1 MPLRTLPEQAFR
13 RRARMVAVVF
23 CAVCLGLAARLFY
36 LQLRTSRW
44 YTDRALGQQLRDTVV
59 PADRGKIYSADGVL
73 LAANSSCWTLRASP
87 REMPDDK
94 LSLAAEGL
102 ADILDLDAANLLE
115 SFRDRRS
122 NDCLLRYRVDRTT
135 ADRVREFCEANGI
148 TGIRINQDS
157 KRWYPQGQFL
167 ASVLGFTN
175 VDNAG
180 VSGLELQYDGLLT
193 GENGVVLT
201 AVNAWGYTLEQ
212 SYETERFPT
221 EGDGLRL
228 TIDTQIQHY
237 LENALGYAV
246 QEHHV
251 AARAVGI
258 VMDVNTGAVLAMS
271 TTPSY
276 DPNEPRVIADEAAR
290 NQVES
295 LSGEARRAALQLAQ
309 QTQWRNK
316 AVSDLYEPGSVFK
329 LITCAAALDAGAI
342 TRHSSFYCGESISVA
357 GTRFHCANHK
367 RHGAQTVTQALEN
380 SCNQSFIQIGARLG
394 REAFCSYF
402 AAFGLREPTGIDL
415 PAEPKK
421 SLYYTADRMGPVE
434 LASCAFGQSSKISY
448 LEMAAAVCAVV
459 NGGKLMRPYVVSDI
473 LAPDGSLIEHIG
485 PACTRQV
492 LKAETSAV
500 MREMME
506 AVVLYGG
513 GRNAQIA
520 GYRVGGKSGTS
531 QKLDSTDEKARIA
544 SFVAVAPIDDPQFL
558 CLTAG
563 PQPAAASRPPSAP
576 RCWNRLSFTRA
587 SPAPL
592 CRMQLPPSPPP
603 PTSPPTA
610 TASMVP
616 NKKDRRSGLKGSW
629 LILLRLL
636 AEPDLTGGRIHGL
649 DDGEALQLDALA
661 ADQLAALL
669 EALLDGDAD
678 ALDGGP
684 GLIGQFQQAH
694 QGAAVGQEIVDDE
707 DMVFRGEELFG
718 DDDVIDLFVGEGL
731 DLGLVIVVVQ
741 IDAHGLFGK
750 DHRHIELAGDHC
762 CNADAAGFNG
772 QHFVDGLACK
782 QALPL
787 FCHLAEQRDVHLVVD
802 EAVHLQHVALAHDAV
817 LANPIF
823 QQFHF
828 SLFLQAFDTA
838 FRFHLVYRIP
848 LPDFKVFWA
857 ISLLFSPKIRVY

>member
-1 MPLRTLPEQAFR
+1 MPKPEPRPLRTLPERAFHA
-13 RRARMVAVVF
+13 RARLVAALM
-23 CAVCLGLAARLFY
+23 CCVCFAGLAARLAY
-36 LQLRTSRW
+36 LQLFSGDW
-44 YTDRALGQQLRDTVV
+44 YTSRALGQQLRDTVV
-59 PADRGKIYSADGVL
+59 PADRGRIYSADGVL

-87 REMPDDK
+87 REMPEEK
-94 LSLAAEGL
+94 LSLAAQGL
-102 ADILDLDAANLLE
+102 AEILELDEAKLLE
-115 SFRDRRS
+115 KFSDRTS
-122 NDCLLRYRVDRTT
+122 NDCLLRYRVERDT
-135 ADRVREFCEANGI
+135 ADRVRDFCEENGI

-157 KRWYPQGQFL
+157 KRWYPEGEFL

-180 VSGLELQYDGLLT
+180 VSGLELKYNDVLT
-193 GENGVVLT
+193 GQNGVVLT

-212 SYETERFPT
+212 SYETEKVPL
-221 EGDGLRL
+221 EGSGLRL
-228 TIDTQIQHY
+228 TVDANIQHY
-237 LENALGYAV
+237 LENALDYAV
-246 QEHHV
+246 KEHHV

-276 DPNEPRVIADEAAR
+276 DPNQPRVLADKAAR
-290 NQVES
+290 SMVDALTGDE
-295 LSGEARRAALQLAQ
+295 RKAALQLAQ

-342 TRHSSFYCGESISVA
+342 SKSSSFYCGEFISVA

-531 QKLDSTDEKARIA
+531 QKLDSADEKARIA

-558 CLTAG
+558 CLVCLDEPHSWTTAG
-563 PQPAAASRPPSAP
+563 GSLSAPVCAEVLEQTLVYKGIPRAAVPDAAASE
-576 RCWNRLSFTRA
+576 
-587 SPAPL
+587 
-592 CRMQLPPSPPP
+592 
-603 PTSPPTA
+603 PTA
-610 TASMVP
+610 A
-616 NKKDRRSGLKGSW
+616 
-629 LILLRLL
+629 
-636 AEPDLTGGRIHGL
+636 DLP
-649 DDGEALQLDALA
+649 A
-661 ADQLAALL
+661 
-669 EALLDGDAD
+669 DGDSF
-678 ALDGGP
+678 DG
-684 GLIGQFQQAH
+684 A
-694 QGAAVGQEIVDDE
+694 
-707 DMVFRGEELFG
+707 
-718 DDDVIDLFVGEGL
+718 
-731 DLGLVIVVVQ
+731 
-741 IDAHGLFGK
+741 
-750 DHRHIELAGDHC
+750 
-762 CNADAAGFNG
+762 
-772 QHFVDGLACK
+772 
-782 QALPL
+782 
-787 FCHLAEQRDVHLVVD
+787 
-802 EAVHLQHVALAHDAV
+802 
-817 LANPIF
+817 
-823 QQFHF
+823 
-828 SLFLQAFDTA
+828 
-838 FRFHLVYRIP
+838 
-848 LPDFKVFWA
+848 
-857 ISLLFSPKIRVY
+857 